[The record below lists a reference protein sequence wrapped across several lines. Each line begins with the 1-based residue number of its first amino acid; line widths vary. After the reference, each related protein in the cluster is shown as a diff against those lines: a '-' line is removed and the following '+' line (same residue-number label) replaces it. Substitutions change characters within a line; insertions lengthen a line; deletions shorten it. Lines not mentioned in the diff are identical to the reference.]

1 MNSAVAIPLSFVG
14 GDVHEYRAGSRKL
27 HSVTTILRD
36 VGFYPEYRGVDKK
49 YRQLGSAVH
58 HACQM
63 YDMGIEPAAPYH
75 PDVQARLNH
84 YMRFKADTGFQGHC
98 WEVALADPD
107 RNHAGTLDI
116 IGTFDKKPPYRLTIV
131 DIKTGTV
138 PMLGVATQLA
148 AYMDLVRNGRIIPI
162 ERHPLMPLDVETFKV
177 FAEKGT
183 FQRKSLQLT
192 ADDYTLRSHDEPRW
206 SAMWRAGLT
215 VFNTWQEHGKQ

>member
-1 MNSAVAIPLSFVG
+1 MTVPAIPLSFVG

-27 HSVTTILRD
+27 HSVTTILRE

-58 HACQM
+58 AACQM
-63 YDMGIEPAAPYH
+63 YDMGIDPAAPYH

-98 WEVALADPD
+98 WEVALADEA

-116 IGTFDKKPPYRLTIV
+116 IGTFNGDAGKLSIV

-138 PMLGVATQLA
+138 PLLGVATQLA
-148 AYMDLVRNGRIIPI
+148 AYLDLVRNGRVIQI
-162 ERHPLMPLDVETFKV
+162 ERHPALPMDMKAFEIFR
-177 FAEKGT
+177 ECGT
-183 FQRKSLQLT
+183 FHRKSLQLT

>member
-1 MNSAVAIPLSFVG
+1 MNLSFNAK
-14 GDVHEYRAGSRKL
+14 DHQYLAGNKRLS
-27 HSVTTILRD
+27 SVTEILRA
-36 VGFYPEYRGVDKK
+36 VNYYPSYAGTDPK

-63 YDMGIEPAAPYH
+63 YDMGIQPAVPYH

-84 YMRFKADTGFQGHC
+84 YARFKADTGFQGHC

-107 RNHAGTLDI
+107 RNHAGMLDI
-116 IGTFDKKPPYRLTIV
+116 IGTFNKKTDVLFLV

-138 PMLGVATQLA
+138 PILGVATQLA
-148 AYMDLVRNGRIIPI
+148 AYLDLVRNGRIIPI
-162 ERHPLMPLDVETFKV
+162 ERHPLMPLDVDTFKV

-192 ADDYTLRSHDEPRW
+192 AEDYTLRSHDEHRW
-206 SAMWRAGLT
+206 SAMWRAGLQ
-215 VFNTWQEHGKQ
+215 VFNVWQEHGKQ